1 MANSILYLIKR
12 KTDKYINTRK
22 SDLLT
27 SVLLNKPVLLLCLLC
42 IRCILSQMLVSFLKV
57 SREDPEEVSQQ
68 VFLKEKTDVY
78 QHRTLLF

>member
-12 KTDKYINTRK
+12 TTDKYINTRK